1 MVIVKLFMRHYTSES
16 LGRGRMKV
24 SFFTGS
30 EVGGHYELGLL
41 SGLVSKPLHIDVIG
55 SNAIMHSHILQNA
68 NITLLNYFG
77 DKSPNVSIKKKASR
91 IIKYYFRIIRYTLE
105 TDSRL
110 FHVQSINKFV
120 FFDRTLLMIFYKM
133 FRKKI
138 IFTAHNIDREERDGK
153 NTWGNRLSLYF
164 LYKIVDHLIVHTD
177 KMKLQLIEN
186 FDVPKS
192 KITVIAHG
200 IMDVVP
206 KTNMTTVEAR
216 EKINLTAKDKVI
228 LFFGKIAPYKGLEY
242 LILALSK
249 LVGKYSDLR
258 VVLAGNVKDCKE
270 YWEDVQR
277 TIQEHGLSRNI
288 IYRIEYIPDE
298 EVEIYFK
305 SADVLIIPYKHI
317 FQSGVI
323 FLSYNFGLPVIA
335 TDVGSLREDIIE
347 GRTGFICK
355 PESPDDLAEKIE
367 TYFHSDLYRNLKEN
381 RSKIIQD
388 ANEKYSWGK
397 IGEKT
402 YSVYTSLA

>member
-1 MVIVKLFMRHYTSES
+1 
-16 LGRGRMKV
+16 MKV

-41 SGLVSKPLHIDVIG
+41 SGLVSMPLHMDVIG
-55 SNAIMHSHILQNA
+55 SNYVMHSHILQNK
-68 NITLLNYFG
+68 NITFLNYFG
-77 DKSPNVSIKKKASR
+77 DRSPNVSIIKKAYR
-91 IIKYYFRIIRYTLE
+91 IIKYYFLIIRYTLK
-105 TDSRL
+105 TDSNL
-110 FHVQSINKFV
+110 FHIQSINKFEI
-120 FFDRTLLMIFYKM
+120 FDRTVLMVYYKM

-138 IFTAHNIDREERDGK
+138 IFTAHNIDKGERDEK
-153 NTWGNRLSLYF
+153 NTFGNKFSLNF

-177 KMKLQLIEN
+177 KMRLQLIEN
-186 FDVPKS
+186 FDVPES
-192 KITVIAHG
+192 KITVIPHG

-206 KTNMTTVEAR
+206 KTNMTPTEAR
-216 EKINLTAKDKVI
+216 GKLDLTAKDKVI
-228 LFFGKIAPYKGLEY
+228 LFFGNIAPYKGLEY

-258 VVLAGNVKDCKE
+258 VVLAGNIKDCKE
-270 YWEDVQR
+270 YWEDVQK

-288 IYRIEYIPDE
+288 ISRIEHIPDG

-305 SADVLIIPYKHI
+305 SADVLALPYKHI

-367 TYFHSDLYRNLKEN
+367 TYFYSDLYRNLKEN
-381 RSKIIQD
+381 RAKIIQN
-388 ANEKYSWGK
+388 ANERYSWRK

-402 YSVYTSLA
+402 YSLYTSLT

>member
-1 MVIVKLFMRHYTSES
+1 
-16 LGRGRMKV
+16 MKV

-41 SGLVSKPLHIDVIG
+41 SGLVSMPLHMDVIG
-55 SNAIMHSHILQNA
+55 SNYVMHSHILQNK
-68 NITLLNYFG
+68 NITFLNYFG
-77 DKSPNVSIKKKASR
+77 DRSPNVSIIKKAYR
-91 IIKYYFRIIRYTLE
+91 IIKYYFLIIRYTLK
-105 TDSRL
+105 TDSNL
-110 FHVQSINKFV
+110 FHIQSINKFEI
-120 FFDRTLLMIFYKM
+120 FDRTVLMVYYKM

-138 IFTAHNIDREERDGK
+138 IFTAHNIDKGERDEK
-153 NTWGNRLSLYF
+153 NTFGNKFSLNF

-177 KMKLQLIEN
+177 KMRLQLIEN
-186 FDVPKS
+186 FDVPES
-192 KITVIAHG
+192 KITVIPHG

-206 KTNMTTVEAR
+206 KTNMTPTEAR
-216 EKINLTAKDKVI
+216 GKLDLTAKDKVI
-228 LFFGKIAPYKGLEY
+228 LFFGNIAPYKGLEY

-258 VVLAGNVKDCKE
+258 VVLAGNIKDCKE
-270 YWEDVQR
+270 YWEDVQK

-288 IYRIEYIPDE
+288 ISRIEHIPDG

-305 SADVLIIPYKHI
+305 YADVLALPYKHI

-367 TYFHSDLYRNLKEN
+367 TYFYSDLYRNLKEN
-381 RSKIIQD
+381 RAKIIQN
-388 ANEKYSWGK
+388 ANERYSWRK

-402 YSVYTSLA
+402 YSLYTSLT